1 MAFIRRTYGDIIDNA
16 LRQLTQETNITQ
28 LSPGAKARA
37 ILEIVSRQIAEQYQ
51 VFDVNL
57 ANALLTTARGEYLN
71 YIGEIVG
78 IERLQPIAAG
88 TVSGSQNVIFYT
100 NMPTFGSING
110 GNPITIPKGTALWTS
125 ETTVGSDDSV
135 YYYVDEETVLPSA
148 ANQQAIPVT
157 ASQQGSTFNIGQ
169 DTLVNHNFE
178 NYSDFANGTLLVRNR
193 AAITSGR
200 SIESDED
207 FRYRISKQVT
217 ASEMGNETAIRLA
230 ALSVPGVAD
239 VSVVPYVRGLGT
251 FGVYIKSL
259 DARVADELVSAVQDT
274 VDQVQSFGNR
284 GFALKPKEIGIEM
297 VLSLTYR
304 ETITSRDRASIN
316 RDVVGAMYDYINNL
330 DIGEDFIINEVIQR
344 VMQVDDRI
352 KNVGTARKP
361 IDDLKMWK
369 TSRTAD
375 NRVRYTLS
383 DDYTTAFDEKVL
395 VEYSLI
401 TPITVIN
408 K

>member
-1 MAFIRRTYGDIIDNA
+1 MALIRRNYSDIIDSG

-37 ILEIVSRQIAEQYQ
+37 ILEIFSRQLAETYQ
-51 VFDVNL
+51 IFDINL
-57 ANALLTTARGEYLN
+57 ANTYLSTAQGEFLD

-78 IERLQPIAAG
+78 IERLQPVAAG

-100 NMPTFGSING
+100 FAATFGAING
-110 GNPITIPKGTALWTS
+110 DSDIGIPKGTRIWT
-125 ETTVGSDDSV
+125 EPTTVGSDDSV
-135 YYYVDEETVLPSA
+135 YYYIAEDIVLDKA
-148 ANQQAIPVT
+148 TNQQAISVT
-157 ASQQGSTFNIGQ
+157 STQQGALSNVGQ
-169 DTLVNHNFE
+169 DTLVNH
-178 NYSDFANGTLLVRNR
+178 DFVDYTDQGNGTLLVRNR
-193 AAITSGR
+193 ASITSGR
-200 SIESDED
+200 GLETDED
-207 FRYRISKQVT
+207 FRYRVSKQVT
-217 ASEMGNETAIRLA
+217 ASEMGNETAIRLG

-239 VSVVPYVRGLGT
+239 VSMTPHVRGLGT

-259 DARVADELVSAVQDT
+259 DARVTDELVGAVQDV

-284 GFALKPKEIGIEM
+284 GFALQPKEIGIEM
-297 VLSLTYR
+297 VLSITYR
-304 ETITSRDRASIN
+304 ETITSKDRANIN
-316 RDVVGAMYDYINNL
+316 RTIVGALYDYINNL
-330 DIGEDFIINEVIQR
+330 DIGEDFIINEVVQR

-352 KNVGTARKP
+352 KNVGVANKP

-375 NRVRYTLS
+375 NRIRYTLET
-383 DDYTTAFDEKVL
+383 DYTTAFDEKVL

-401 TPITVIN
+401 NPITIIN